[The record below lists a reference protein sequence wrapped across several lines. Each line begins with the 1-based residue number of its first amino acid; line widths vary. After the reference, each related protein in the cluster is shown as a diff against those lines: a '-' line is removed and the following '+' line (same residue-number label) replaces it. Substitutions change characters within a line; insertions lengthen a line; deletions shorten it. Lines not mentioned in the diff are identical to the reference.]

1 LTPVVRLAT
10 VADAAEIAAVHIGS
24 WQAAYDG
31 LLPAEFLAG
40 LSLPAR
46 ERAWTTALSAA
57 DSRHTVLVAS
67 VDGAVVGFAGVCPS
81 RDEDATPETGELTS
95 IYLLPDRWGRGA
107 GRALHERAVAT
118 LAGTFTTATLW
129 VLSTNTRARLFY
141 ERAGWSPD
149 DRTKVET
156 IANGTVTL
164 DEVRYRLSLRG

>member
-1 LTPVVRLAT
+1 MTPVVRPAT
-10 VADAAEIAAVHIGS
+10 AADAAQIAAVHVGS

-46 ERAWTTALSAA
+46 ERSWVERLSAP
-57 DSRHTVLVAS
+57 DSGQTVLV
-67 VDGAVVGFAGVCPS
+67 VLLDGAVAGFAAVCPS

-95 IYLLPDRWGRGA
+95 IYLLPDHWGRGA
-107 GRALHERAVAT
+107 GRALHERVVAT
-118 LAGTFTTATLW
+118 LAATFTTATLW

-149 DRTKVET
+149 NRTKVET